1 MNPAMLGL
9 MSWVA
14 DFLKDGTT
22 GGNSSSRLIA
32 VGAATIMALYLVADI
47 VSRWAGQA
55 GMSENVCLAC
65 VGGLVTL
72 GGGVY
77 IANKVAGTKR
87 AAQEQDAAP

>member
-1 MNPAMLGL
+1 MSAIVLGFL
-9 MSWVA
+9 AWVSS
-14 DFLKDGTT
+14 FLKDGTT

-32 VGAATIMALYLVADI
+32 CGAATVMAVYLLADV
-47 VSRWAGQA
+47 VSRIADRA

-77 IANKVAGTKR
+77 VANKVAGVKR
-87 AAQEQDAAP
+87 AGQEPSGE

>member
-1 MNPAMLGL
+1 MNAIVLRGL
-9 MSWVA
+9 LWLD

-22 GGNSSSRLIA
+22 GGRSSSRLIA
-32 VGAATIMALYLVADI
+32 CGAATIMAVYIVADI
-47 VSRWAGQA
+47 VSRFCAMG
-55 GMSENVCLAC
+55 GMNENVAMTC

-87 AAQEQDAAP
+87 ANQEPQE